1 MMELKGKKVLVVGLG
16 KSGLAA
22 ALFLRHRGAQVTV
35 SDVRSA
41 EALAKDIPAL
51 LDEGIMVETGGHGL
65 LTFRRQDLIVVSPG
79 VPLNTPELAQVKSFG
94 LPVIGELELAARF
107 LKGRTLAITG
117 SNGKTTTTALVGEIL
132 QKAGMPTLVGG
143 NIGVPVVELIDQ
155 STDETWSV
163 LEVSSFQLESTE
175 RFHPRIAVILNI
187 TPDHL
192 DRHGSFENY
201 ALAKE
206 RIFAAQVEGDVVVL
220 NADNARAAQAAV
232 RSVGKVYFFS
242 VEHSVMQGAWVEDGL
257 LVYRAGKDEPL
268 EKIMPLKRV
277 PLKGAHNVEN
287 VLAAVCAS
295 RLAGV
300 SAEQIRGGVEAFKAV
315 EHRLEFVAKVDGVDF
330 YNDSKATNVDATAKA
345 LASFS
350 SGIHLIL
357 GGKDKDSDYRQL
369 AELLRA
375 RVRAIYTIGSAA
387 AKIESQLRGVVPI
400 LSSETLDNAVNAA
413 ASAAR
418 PGEVVL
424 LAPACSSF
432 DQFENYEQRG
442 RVFKELVSQWRGGKE
457 WQHA

>member
-35 SDVRSA
+35 SDARSA

-132 QKAGMPTLVGG
+132 QKAGKPTLVGG

-206 RIFAAQVEGDVVVL
+206 RIFAAQDESDVVVL

-242 VEHSVMQGAWVEDGL
+242 IEHSVMQGAWVEDGL

-268 EKIMPLKRV
+268 EKIMPLSGV
-277 PLKGAHNVEN
+277 PLQGAHNVEN

-300 SAEQIRGGVEAFKAV
+300 SAEQIRSGVEAFKAV

-345 LASFS
+345 VASFS
-350 SGIHLIL
+350 TGIHLIL
-357 GGKDKDSDYRQL
+357 GGKDKDSDYTQL
-369 AELLRA
+369 AELLRT

-387 AKIESQLRGVVPI
+387 AKIESQLRGVVSI
-400 LSSETLDNAVNAA
+400 HSCQTLEKAVSAA

-442 RVFKELVSQWRGGKE
+442 RAFKELVNERQGGKA